1 MLATVYTAKNKLF
14 DKVQVKSVYV
24 PSISG
29 DMQILNNHIPVI
41 VALRPGTIVLE
52 KVSGDKI
59 NVKVDTGYIQFAEN
73 ELVAVIEK
81 MTLTQEEIDDL
92 ERQAEEMRGVEIRKE
107 GNISEDE
114 FEDRVESEHK

>member
-52 KVSGDKI
+52 KDAGGKI
-59 NVKVDTGYIQFAEN
+59 DIKVDAGYIQFADN

-81 MTLTQEEIDDL
+81 MTLTEAEIDVL
-92 ERQAEEMRGVEIRKE
+92 ERQAEEM
-107 GNISEDE
+107 
-114 FEDRVESEHK
+114 